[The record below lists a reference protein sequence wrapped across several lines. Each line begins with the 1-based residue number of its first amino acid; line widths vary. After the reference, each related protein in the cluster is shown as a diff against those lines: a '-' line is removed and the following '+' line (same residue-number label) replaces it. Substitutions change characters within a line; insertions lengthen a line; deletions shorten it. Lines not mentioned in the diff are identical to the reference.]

1 MKSVLKRTAG
11 VLLGACM
18 VVSMLSFGNGA
29 VTADA
34 AQNGGLQNGA
44 LTAGTDGWTV
54 GGNIEEVSGSYGCS
68 DGYLSIWT
76 PEAASFSISQT
87 VSGLAAGN
95 YTASVAA
102 VGNGNQGAPESED
115 SLVLTVKTENAE
127 QSVQITTDGW
137 DNWDNIISTDALE
150 VAEGDSVTVI
160 ISGDLVANDWYGI
173 KNVTLETETSVEAP
187 ITVQK
192 VSGLS
197 EDFIHGVDVSTY
209 LSEVQS
215 GVKYY
220 DENGDE
226 QNLFKILADAGVN
239 YARLRV
245 WNCPYKVDENGDY
258 LYADAEGTTTYTADQ
273 VAKVTE
279 NDVYGYKEYFLEDG
293 TQVYRQGYG
302 AGNCDVETAIA
313 IGRAATQYNIRVLI
327 DFHYSDFW
335 ADPKKQSVPKA
346 WTGLSMEEKTE
357 ALAEFT
363 RESLQALKAA
373 GVDVGMVQIGNEINN
388 GMAGETDSANVY
400 TLLKAGSAAVR
411 SVDSNILVAVHFT
424 DPQSEGYQLGRASEL
439 ANAGVD
445 YDVFATSYYPFWHGT
460 TSQLTADLKE
470 IADTYGKKVMVAEVS
485 YAWTNEDGDGYP
497 NVVYAGA
504 GDQTFPYPM
513 DVEGQATAV
522 RDTIAAVAAVGDA
535 GIGTFYW
542 EPAWIPINN
551 IQSAENA
558 EVALN
563 QNMAAWR
570 QYGSGWGSVYAQEC
584 DPEIVDDNNG
594 STWDNQAFFDFDGNV
609 LPSLNVYKWV
619 YTGAK
624 GPTRVSNVDSA
635 VYEMDY
641 GTEPALPETVNV
653 NLNDGTTVTA
663 PVVWNAE
670 QTEALKTADFGD
682 YVVDGSVGAFSY
694 VTGDETVQV
703 DAGTWTTTC
712 SVTVTGYNCVVNGSF
727 EDNDGDGSG
736 WTLINYLG
744 ENVGWP
750 GTGKSSS
757 NAKSGLYYY
766 TAWNQGE
773 LDFAIEQTIE
783 EAAPAGLYTLFA
795 YYQGTGVDELRDD
808 SALYAVVTYKDGTEK
823 TVKADVEIHNIWK
836 DFYQAKVSGIELD
849 ENVASI
855 KVGTRISC
863 TAQEIGAWVVVDDIS
878 LMKYAELPSVDE
890 PTPDD
895 PKPPVT
901 DDPNP
906 PATDDPNPP
915 ATDDPNSPATNDPSA
930 SVQNPSADQ
939 PSTNIQKP
947 DTNSGKTPAGQTSTA
962 KKPVKTGDVNAIPWI
977 IAVLC
982 AAAVCAGVVFGRK
995 RRVR

>member
-1 MKSVLKRTAG
+1 MKRVLKRAAG
-11 VLLGACM
+11 VLLGTCM
-18 VVSMLSFGNGA
+18 AFSMLPIGEGI
-29 VTADA
+29 VTVNA
-34 AQNGGLQNGA
+34 AEKDGLQNGA
-44 LTAGTDGWTV
+44 LTANADGWTV
-54 GGNIEEVSGSYGCS
+54 EGITDYDFNN
-68 DGYLSIWT
+68 GYFSIYPSADT
-76 PEAASFSISQT
+76 SVSISQT
-87 VSGLAAGN
+87 VTGLTTGS
-95 YTASVAA
+95 YTASIAA
-102 VGNGNQGAPESED
+102 VGSGNQGAPESPD
-115 SLVLTVKTENAE
+115 SLSLTVKNDTKDTE

-137 DNWDNIISTDALE
+137 DNWNNIISTDILE
-150 VAEGDSVTVI
+150 VAEGDVVTVSI
-160 ISGDLVANDWYGI
+160 TGDMGAGEWYGI

-197 EDFIHGVDVSTY
+197 EDFIHGVDASTY

-220 DENGDE
+220 DENGNE
-226 QNLFKILADAGVN
+226 QNLFRILSDAGVN
-239 YARLRV
+239 YVRLRV

-258 LYADAEGTTTYTADQ
+258 LYADAEGTTTFTADQ
-273 VAKVTE
+273 VATTTKNVK
-279 NDVYGYKEYFLEDG
+279 GYYEYFLEDG

-313 IGRAATQYNIRVLI
+313 IGKEATDHGMRVLI

-346 WTGLSMEEKTE
+346 WVGLSMEEKTA
-357 ALAEFT
+357 ALADFT
-363 RESLQALKAA
+363 RESLQALKDA

-400 TLLKAGSAAVR
+400 TMLKAGSAAVR
-411 SVDSNILVAVHFT
+411 AVDPGILVAVHFT

-542 EPAWIPINN
+542 EPAWIPVNN

-558 EVALN
+558 EEALN

-694 VTGDETVQV
+694 VAGDETVQV
-703 DAGTWTTTC
+703 EAGTWTTTC
-712 SVTVTGYNCVVNGSF
+712 SVKVTGYNCVVNGSF

-750 GTGKSSS
+750 GIGKSSS

-766 TAWNQGE
+766 TAWNQGD
-773 LDFAIEQTIE
+773 LDFAIEQTIA

-823 TVKADVEIHNIWK
+823 TVKADVEIHNVWK

-863 TAQEIGAWVVVDDIS
+863 TAQEIGAWIVVDDIS
-878 LMKYAELPSVDE
+878 LMKYAELPAVDE

-895 PKPPVT
+895 PKPPVV
-901 DDPNP
+901 DDPSDDNPNP
-906 PATDDPNPP
+906 PADTQ
-915 ATDDPNSPATNDPSA
+915 DPS
-930 SVQNPSADQ
+930 D
-939 PSTNIQKP
+939 NIQKP
-947 DTNSGKTPAGQTSTA
+947 DTDNGKTPAEQNNSQTALPGKT
-962 KKPVKTGDVNAIPWI
+962 VKTGDVNAIPWI
-977 IAVLC
+977 VAVVC
-982 AAAVCAGVVFGRK
+982 AAAVCTGVVFDRK
-995 RRVR
+995 KRYHS